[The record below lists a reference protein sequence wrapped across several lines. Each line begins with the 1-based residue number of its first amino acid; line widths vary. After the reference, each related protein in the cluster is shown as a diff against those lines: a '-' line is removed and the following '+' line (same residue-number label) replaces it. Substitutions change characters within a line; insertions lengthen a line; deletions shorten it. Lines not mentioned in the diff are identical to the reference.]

1 MIRLIFFLLYA
12 VIIIIATPFLFLFMH
27 VFWKNKTEKRDR
39 FTQAFV
45 RMVFR
50 HVLFIAGVHT
60 TVLGLENIPED
71 TPVLYVGNHRSYFDI
86 LISYIYFKKPTGYV
100 AKKEMEKIPLLRTW
114 MKYVHCLFLDRTNPK
129 EGLKTILT
137 GIDNVKNGYSVV
149 IFPEGTRAKT
159 DEMLPFKEGS
169 LKIAEKSGCPIIPLV
184 QNNTSAAF
192 EDHMPFFKKCH
203 TVIEFGKPIIISELS
218 PEDKKFLGAYT
229 RNIIQEI
236 HEKNKVLV

>member
-27 VFWKNKTEKRDR
+27 VFWKNKIEKRDR
-39 FTQAFV
+39 FTQSFV

>member
-39 FTQAFV
+39 FTQSFV